1 MPKVPIALGQSGLV
15 SKKSDANDIYG
26 QIDSDTRSLLS
37 VLSAVSDNKSL
48 SLFNTISVANVSNP
62 VSGDGQ
68 LQRPQPLADILV
80 SRMNLTR
87 KQYYSRI
94 NHLREAGLIRRKG
107 ARFILTS
114 LGKVVYEIHKTIGF
128 AIHNQW
134 KLQAIDSLDTSL
146 SAEEMP
152 IEERHELISALLRDN
167 SEIKG
172 ILCQSYVKNDYTL
185 AAEILSCKE
194 TMIL

>member
-1 MPKVPIALGQSGLV
+1 MSKMHVALRPSGLV
-15 SKKSDANDIYG
+15 SKKSDVNEIYR
-26 QIDSDTRSLLS
+26 QIDSDTRTLTS

-48 SLFNTISVANVSNP
+48 SLFNTIAVANVSNP
-62 VSGDGQ
+62 ISGDGQ
-68 LQRPQPLADILV
+68 LQQEQPIADILI
-80 SRMNLTR
+80 SCMNLTR

-114 LGKVVYEIHKTIGF
+114 LGKVVYETHKTIGF

-146 SAEEMP
+146 STEGMP
-152 IEERHELISALLRDN
+152 TEERHELITALLRDN

-172 ILCQSYVKNDYTL
+172 ILCQSYVKSDYTL
-185 AAEILSCKE
+185 AA
-194 TMIL
+194 